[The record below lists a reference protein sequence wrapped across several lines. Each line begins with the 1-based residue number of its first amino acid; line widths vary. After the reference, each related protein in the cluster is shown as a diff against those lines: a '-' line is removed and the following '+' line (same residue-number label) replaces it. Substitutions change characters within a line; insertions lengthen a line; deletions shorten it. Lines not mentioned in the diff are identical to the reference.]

1 MAPKSRTPSS
11 PRLILPLFSVRHS
24 PRLTKRNGVPP
35 RNAPAR
41 IARGT
46 ANHPIPAL
54 ALLIDQCL
62 CIPFLEHL
70 PFAVETFTVENHQEH
85 QSLKNH
91 DGCVRQMMVTLQN

>member
-35 RNAPAR
+35 RNAPATM
-41 IARGT
+41 ARGT

-54 ALLIDQCL
+54 TLVIDQRS
-62 CIPFLEHL
+62 CILFPKHL
-70 PFAVETFTVENHQEH
+70 PFAVETLAEENHQEH
-85 QSLKNH
+85 HPLKDH
-91 DGCVRQMMVTLQN
+91 DGSIRQMMITL